1 MFLVVAVGGL
11 PVLQVADLGQELV
24 VLVQERGVLAGE
36 FVEAALVF
44 GLVLGD
50 AGIAGDQLVDRLGGS
65 THAGEEL
72 VGFDV
77 QVGGV
82 EFGAHSLVDQLDD
95 LVPADEEV
103 VDGVEERFRD
113 LLFADVRG
121 RASGQRGETGS
132 SDPRM
137 DMIYGLAKALD
148 LYPQPRPTPGHPHST
163 RKSWKMWRKVT
174 WLSSASTSEFT
185 STRQWPG
192 RARAWPGFAVGQ
204 RVRERE

>member
-72 VGFDV
+72 VSFDV
-77 QVGGV
+77 
-82 EFGAHSLVDQLDD
+82 
-95 LVPADEEV
+95 
-103 VDGVEERFRD
+103 
-113 LLFADVRG
+113 
-121 RASGQRGETGS
+121 
-132 SDPRM
+132 
-137 DMIYGLAKALD
+137 
-148 LYPQPRPTPGHPHST
+148 
-163 RKSWKMWRKVT
+163 
-174 WLSSASTSEFT
+174 
-185 STRQWPG
+185 
-192 RARAWPGFAVGQ
+192 
-204 RVRERE
+204 

>member
-11 PVLQVADLGQELV
+11 PVLQVADLGQKLV

-50 AGIAGDQLVDRLGGS
+50 AGIAGEQLVDRLGGS

-82 EFGAHSLVDQLDD
+82 AFGAHGLVDQLVD

-121 RASGQRGETGS
+121 RASGRRGETAS
-132 SDPRM
+132 SNPRM
-137 DMIYGLAKALD
+137 AMIYGLAKALD
-148 LYPQPRPTPGHPHST
+148 LYPQPPTNTRSPILNSEELLMHLLSSP
-163 RKSWKMWRKVT
+163 RKSSP
-174 WLSSASTSEFT
+174 SSGS
-185 STRQWPG
+185 W
-192 RARAWPGFAVGQ
+192 
-204 RVRERE
+204 